1 VRRGGKD
8 PPVGS
13 CVLDDPSPLEPH
25 PWDYTRMSTP
35 SIRDAVGP
43 EEWAVRVDLAAAYR
57 LVAHYG
63 WDDLI
68 FTHLTARVPGPDHHF
83 LINPYGMLFEEITA
97 SSLVKIDLTGT
108 KIGDNPH
115 PVNPAGFTIHS
126 AVHEVRE
133 DALCVMH
140 LHTVDGTA
148 VSAMEGGLQPLTQM
162 AMLVHDDLSYHEYEG
177 IALDSAER
185 PRLQQDL
192 GDSCVMLL
200 WNHGTLTTG
209 ASVGEAFMRMYALER
224 ACSMQVR
231 LMAGPGIHVPP
242 QGVSTKV
249 AAQVAIPAYG
259 EIIVKQLAWPA
270 LRRLLDRRDSSYAD

>member
-1 VRRGGKD
+1 MTSGDSSVRDR
-8 PPVGS
+8 VS
-13 CVLDDPSPLEPH
+13 
-25 PWDYTRMSTP
+25 
-35 SIRDAVGP
+35 A
-43 EEWAVRVDLAAAYR
+43 EEWSVRVDLAAAYR

-68 FTHLTARVPGPDHHF
+68 FTHLTARVPGPEHHF

-97 SSLVKIDLTGT
+97 SSLVKVDLGGS
-108 KIGDNPH
+108 KVDASPYPI
-115 PVNPAGFTIHS
+115 NPAGFTIHS

-133 DALCVMH
+133 DAQCVMH
-140 LHTVDGTA
+140 LHTVDGSA

-177 IALDSAER
+177 IALDSDER
-185 PRLQQDL
+185 PRLQKDL
-192 GDSCVMLL
+192 GDSCAMLL
-200 WNHGTLTTG
+200 WNHGTLTVG

-231 LMAGPGIHVPP
+231 ILSAQRVHQPP
-242 QGVSTKV
+242 DGVAAKV

-259 EIIVKQLAWPA
+259 EIVVKQLAWPA
-270 LRRLLDRRDSSYAD
+270 LLRLLDRRDGSYAE

>member
-1 VRRGGKD
+1 MIAGPDGTSLRDQVR
-8 PPVGS
+8 
-13 CVLDDPSPLEPH
+13 
-25 PWDYTRMSTP
+25 
-35 SIRDAVGP
+35 P

-83 LINPYGMLFEEITA
+83 LINPYGMMFEEITA
-97 SSLVKIDLTGT
+97 SSLVKIDLAGT
-108 KIGDNPH
+108 KVDDSPY

-126 AVHEVRE
+126 AVHEARE
-133 DALCVMH
+133 DAHCVMH

-148 VSAMEGGLQPLTQM
+148 VSVMEGGLQPMTQM

-177 IALDSAER
+177 IALEHDER
-185 PRLQQDL
+185 PRLQADL

-200 WNHGTLTTG
+200 WNHGTLTIG
-209 ASVGEAFMRMYALER
+209 ASIGEAFLRMYALER

-231 LMAGPGIHVPP
+231 FMSGPGLHLPAD
-242 QGVSTKV
+242 GVGKKV
-249 AAQVAIPAYG
+249 AAQVAIPEYG
-259 EIIVKQLAWPA
+259 EIVVKKLAWPA
-270 LRRLLDRRDSSYAD
+270 LRRMLDRRDPSYAS